1 MFPIDFFFR
10 AAQRYPDR
18 IALESPTSSVS
29 YASLA
34 RQVRA
39 LAAGLQAIDPAP
51 QSRVGI
57 CAGNSANHIL
67 ALLAVLA
74 AGKVWVPLN
83 YRSTITEIGR
93 ILDATEPT
101 ILFADAT
108 GKPLLQAGAAVI
120 VSLDDDAAQA
130 GGSAAGNKADSGAAN
145 QAAANQVAAHK
156 GTANQGDANQ
166 GAAHQ
171 GVANQGAANNGD
183 NGKGLAQVT
192 TSGGPG
198 PSLAALLRAHD
209 GQSPAACAL
218 TRDDTQAIKFTGGT
232 TGLPKGVMQP
242 YRAWNAGIINQIN
255 GWRLTEA
262 DRYVVAAPVTHGTST
277 YLLPILAQGGTHVL
291 LDSVSPET
299 ITQAFR
305 ERGGTLAFMPPTL
318 IYMIMAQPGIT
329 RADFPALRNLIYGGA
344 PMPADKI
351 DEVQT
356 FFGPVVGTTY
366 GQTEAPQIVTVL
378 PPEELAEPS
387 NRGSVG
393 RTTWLSDMAIMS
405 PDGTLLPAGELG
417 EVVVKGDLVMSGYW
431 RLPEKTA
438 ETIVAGWL
446 HTGDVGLVDD
456 RGYLYLKDRIRD
468 VVITGGFNVYPVD
481 VENALSLHPAVY
493 ESTVFGVPDPKWG
506 EAVHAAVQLHAGKT
520 VTPEALMAHVRERL
534 GPVQT
539 PKQVHFYDSLP
550 RSSVGKVLKTAV
562 RQDALATSATT
573 TLS

>member
-1 MFPIDFFFR
+1 MFPIDFFYR

-18 IALESPTSSVS
+18 IALDAQTYTVTYSAL
-29 YASLA
+29 AS
-34 RQVRA
+34 QVRA
-39 LAAGLQAIDPAP
+39 LAAGLQAIDPTP

-83 YRSTITEIGR
+83 YRSTLTEIGR
-93 ILDATEPT
+93 IVEATAPT
-101 ILFADAT
+101 ILFADDT
-108 GKPLLQAGAAVI
+108 GAPLLPEGAFELI
-120 VSLDDDAAQA
+120 GLEDI
-130 GGSAAGNKADSGAAN
+130 GR
-145 QAAANQVAAHK
+145 AHIALS
-156 GTANQGDANQ
+156 TL
-166 GAAHQ
+166 
-171 GVANQGAANNGD
+171 
-183 NGKGLAQVT
+183 LAQHAQRV
-192 TSGGPG
+192 
-198 PSLAALLRAHD
+198 
-209 GQSPAACAL
+209 PADCGL
-218 TRDDTQAIKFTGGT
+218 TREHTQAIKFTGGT

-242 YRAWNAGIINQIN
+242 YRAWNTGIMNQIN

-277 YLLPILAQGGTHVL
+277 YLLPVLAQGGTHVL
-291 LDSVSPET
+291 LDTVSPET

-318 IYMIMAQPGIT
+318 IYMVMAQPGVS

-351 DEVQT
+351 EEVQA

-378 PPEELAEPS
+378 TPEEMTDPK
-387 NRGSVG
+387 NRAAVG
-393 RTTWLSDMAIMS
+393 RVTWLSDVAIMS
-405 PDGTLLPAGELG
+405 PAGEQLPVGELG

-431 RLPEKTA
+431 RLPEKTS
-438 ETIVAGWL
+438 ETIVDGWL
-446 HTGDVGLVDD
+446 HTGDVGLLDE
-456 RGYLYLKDRIRD
+456 RGYLFLKDRIRD

-506 EAVHAAVQLHAGKT
+506 EAVHAAIQLHVGKQA
-520 VTPEALMAHVRERL
+520 TPQEIMAHVRERL

-539 PKQVHFYDSLP
+539 PKHIHFYDSLP
-550 RSSVGKVLKTAV
+550 RSTVGKVLKTTV
-562 RQDALATSATT
+562 RQNVLDAATT
-573 TLS
+573 TS